1 MEQERKN
8 ESESV
13 DKKDKEDV
21 DKVDKKEEEA
31 SAPVFAIGGGSDS
44 DYSEEN

>member
-8 ESESV
+8 ES
-13 DKKDKEDV
+13 DKLDQKEDKDKE
-21 DKVDKKEEEA
+21 DKKEEEA

-44 DYSEEN
+44 DYSDEN